1 MYKDRGIIKW
11 APFDALVGF
20 NDLIKEMLNNKNKIE
35 KPILNEDRLEKMDR
49 IIKYA
54 INKNLELEITYYETG
69 FIKIIYDYIKKIDI
83 YNRNVLLQSN
93 FLIKIDDIINL
104 NI

>member
-49 IIKYA
+49 II
-54 INKNLELEITYYETG
+54 
-69 FIKIIYDYIKKIDI
+69 
-83 YNRNVLLQSN
+83 
-93 FLIKIDDIINL
+93 
-104 NI
+104 